1 MKRFKNTK
9 PTRLVKDNIRHKLVP
24 LEAKT
29 PNQKD
34 YIRAIVD
41 NDVVICSGPSGSGK
55 SFIAAGIAAQELHRG
70 ETERI
75 IVTRPLV
82 CTGKDLGSRPGE
94 IEEKIAPYLLPMQE
108 NLRFFLTQA
117 YYSHYVNNG
126 SIQYRPLEVMRGSTF
141 HNSYMILDEAQNC
154 TLEQIK
160 MFISRIGKNSK
171 VLINGD
177 VRQNDLHG
185 RSGLETVMNKLY
197 DIQGCGICYLGYE
210 DIQRHDLI
218 GQILNALEG

>member
-1 MKRFKNTK
+1 MRKN
-9 PTRLVKDNIRHKLVP
+9 RSLREERHKVVP

-34 YIRAIVD
+34 YIRAIIE

-55 SFIAAGIAAQELHRG
+55 SFIAAGIAAHKLHNN

-82 CTGKDLGSRPGE
+82 CTGKDLGSLPGE
-94 IEEKIAPYLLPMQE
+94 MDEKIAPYLLPMKE
-108 NLRFFLTQA
+108 NLKYFLTQA
-117 YYSHYVNNG
+117 YYGRYANDG
-126 SIQYRPLEVMRGSTF
+126 AIQFRPLEVMRGSTF
-141 HNSYMILDEAQNC
+141 HDSYMILDEAQNC
-154 TLEQIK
+154 TMEQIK
-160 MFISRIGKNSK
+160 MFISRMGKNSK

-177 VRQNDLHG
+177 VRQNDLNG
-185 RSGLETVMNKLY
+185 RSGLEYCMSKLENV
-197 DIQGCGICYLGYE
+197 DGCEICYLGFE

-218 GQILNALEG
+218 GRILNALEN